1 MIIAD
6 FVRISTETLKLLSK
20 FGIRMG
26 DFKYV
31 ELYTDYERMVSKGE
45 KISYIVV
52 VLASRYNIS
61 QSSVYR
67 ILKRFKTTV

>member
-45 KISYIVV
+45 KISYIIV
-52 VLASRYNIS
+52 VLASRYNKAS
-61 QSSVYR
+61 QAFIGY
-67 ILKRFKTTV
+67 